1 MQGLKFAVNITKRA
15 HAESYIDFFKSKGV
29 NNVISLLCN
38 GTASES
44 TLSLLGL
51 ENNEM
56 TMLISMIRESE
67 MDSVIDGLK
76 NEMDI
81 SAAGNG
87 FFAVLPIDCIGGS
100 ASLNYF
106 AGEGAIKKME
116 NTCMNTENKTVMIV
130 AIVDKG
136 NTDLVMDSARLSGA
150 SGGTVLKGTGTGA
163 EMAKFFGM
171 SISEEKELVY
181 ILARREKRD
190 DIMKAIMEKAGS
202 NTDAHG
208 VFFALPVEKVVGIS
222 AFEN

>member
-1 MQGLKFAVNITKRA
+1 MQGLKFAVNVTKRTY
-15 HAESYIDFFKSKGV
+15 AENYIDFLKSKGIY
-29 NNVISLLCN
+29 NVISLLCN

-44 TLSLLGL
+44 TLSFLGL

-56 TMLISMIRESE
+56 AMLISMIRESDME
-67 MDSVIDGLK
+67 SVIDGLR

-87 FFAVLPIDCIGGS
+87 FFAVIPIDCIGGS
-100 ASLNYF
+100 TSLNYF
-106 AGEGAIKKME
+106 VGEKTIEKKESKRMD
-116 NTCMNTENKTVMIV
+116 NENKMVMIV

-136 NTDLVMDSARLSGA
+136 NTDLVMDSARSAGA
-150 SGGTVLKGTGTGA
+150 SGGTVVKGKGTGA
-163 EMAKFFGM
+163 KMAKFFGM

-181 ILARREKRD
+181 ILARKENRD

-202 NTDAHG
+202 GTEAHG
-208 VFFALPVEKVVGIS
+208 VVFALPVEKVVGIS

>member
-1 MQGLKFAVNITKRA
+1 MQGLKFAVNVTKRTY
-15 HAESYIDFFKSKGV
+15 AENYIDFLKSKGIY
-29 NNVISLLCN
+29 NVISLLCN

-44 TLSLLGL
+44 TLSFLGL

-56 TMLISMIRESE
+56 AMLISMIRESDME
-67 MDSVIDGLK
+67 SVIDGLR

-87 FFAVLPIDCIGGS
+87 FFAVIPIDCIGGS
-100 ASLNYF
+100 TSLNYF
-106 AGEGAIKKME
+106 VGEKTIEKKESKLMD
-116 NTCMNTENKTVMIV
+116 NENKMVMIV

-136 NTDLVMDSARLSGA
+136 NTDLVMDSARSAGA
-150 SGGTVLKGTGTGA
+150 SGGTVVKGKGTGA
-163 EMAKFFGM
+163 KMAKFFGM

-181 ILARREKRD
+181 ILARKENRD

-202 NTDAHG
+202 GTEAHG
-208 VFFALPVEKVVGIS
+208 VVFALPVEKVVGIS